1 MIRVL
6 NKILQA
12 YRIRLKCLEKRKE
25 IVEGITRSQH
35 NQYGVRV
42 DQSEIE
48 ELRRLIK
55 HESKLLKIIEVNE
68 YAESTLLNKATDY
81 LAESLKSLQSNDA
94 LELEKELEKYNLNL
108 TILIELCQTTLTMLD
123 KIRRSLVLIRNR
135 LKSEEELILKVQLYQ
150 DDIRY
155 SDEITRA
162 FKIFAY
168 DFTREL
174 EVNET
179 LNKELKVFK
188 EKYKIQIDGLGA
200 LYLALFGAKAAAG
213 IMVSSLIGGA
223 AGAGIGYL
231 AGDAQTGGQIG
242 FKIGAAIS
250 FLAIVINSTL
260 AIDRIYLEEQ
270 SKSIKSENLIRD
282 IQQKFG
288 KRHWWSF
295 ITG

>member
-1 MIRVL
+1 MI
-6 NKILQA
+6 
-12 YRIRLKCLEKRKE
+12 
-25 IVEGITRSQH
+25 S
-35 NQYGVRV
+35 
-42 DQSEIE
+42 
-48 ELRRLIK
+48 ELRSLIK
-55 HESKLLKIIEVNE
+55 NESKLLKIIEVNE
-68 YAESTLLNKATDY
+68 YAESKLLNKATDY
-81 LAESLKSLQSNDA
+81 LVESLKSLQSNDA
-94 LELEKELEKYNLNL
+94 RELEKDLGKYNLNSKV
-108 TILIELCQTTLTMLD
+108 LIELCQITLKMLD
-123 KIRRSLVLIRNR
+123 KIRWSLVLIRNR

-150 DDIRY
+150 ADIMY

-174 EVNET
+174 EANES
-179 LNKELKVFK
+179 LNKELKTFK

-200 LYLALFGAKAAAG
+200 LYVALFGARAAAG
-213 IMVSSLIGGA
+213 VMISGLIGGA
-223 AGAGIGYL
+223 TGAGIGYL

-250 FLAIVINSTL
+250 FLALVINSTL

-270 SKSIKSENLIRD
+270 SKSINSESLIRN